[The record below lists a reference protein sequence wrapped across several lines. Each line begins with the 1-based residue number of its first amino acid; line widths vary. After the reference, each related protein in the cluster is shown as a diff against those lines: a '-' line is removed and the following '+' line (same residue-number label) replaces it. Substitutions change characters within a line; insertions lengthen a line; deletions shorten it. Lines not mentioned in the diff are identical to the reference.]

1 MVARTGAEYIKW
13 TNGDLQLYL
22 REVHLIE
29 YAPGVEEREHDH
41 EVGEYPAQCTYFSV
55 VLSKYENQ

>member
-22 REVHLIE
+22 REVHLLE
-29 YAPGVEEREHDH
+29 YAPGVEERDHDH
-41 EVGEYPAQCTYFSV
+41 EVGEYPAHASV
-55 VLSKYENQ
+55 STVLRKYENQ